1 MGSKLGT
8 VIGVAALGLAG
19 IGVGVDLAF
28 PGKWYALALYGAGAA
43 FAVLWMSVA
52 RDAILAWLRRRSTK
66 MGAHSALLVAVF
78 AAVLVLLNVLAFRH
92 DARLDLSQT
101 GAFTLSPQS
110 VKVLAG
116 LKDDVKVTAFVQ
128 KGNESEVKFRDLLD
142 TYRHYSAKISGEAV
156 DPDAHPAAA
165 KQYGITQYDTIVV
178 ESAGQEA
185 RIRTVSEQ
193 ELTNALIRVGKKSK
207 KRIAVLDGHGEPSI
221 TDTEP
226 NGFSQAKEAL
236 EKQGYEVVSLLLAQ
250 SGVVDPGTTAVVVAD
265 PQRPL
270 LTQEISALKSYLSG
284 GGRLLLL
291 VGPGPKTGIEELAA
305 LELGVTLREDTVI
318 DADPFSRLAGGDYTR
333 PVVRTYGDHEIVRD
347 MRLATAFPLAR
358 SLAFQT
364 TKNAQIEYRA
374 LALTSQDSWGET
386 QIVEGKAR
394 FEQGRDTQGPLDL
407 AAAVA
412 SKAPGTAG
420 EGEGGV
426 APPGWRAVVVGN
438 ARFAT
443 NGFLNMLGNGDLLTS
458 SLNWLAEDEDLIAIS
473 PKEASS
479 SPLLL
484 TAGQQRL
491 VFWMPVVLV
500 PGVITVFGVT
510 VWRRRRRL

>member
-1 MGSKLGT
+1 MGSTLGI
-8 VIGVAALGLAG
+8 VIGVATLGMV
-19 IGVGVDLAF
+19 GVGVAVDLSF

-43 FAVLWMSVA
+43 LAVLWMVVA
-52 RDAILAWLRRRSTK
+52 RRAILAWSRRRSTK
-66 MGAHSALLVAVF
+66 MGAHSALLVVVF
-78 AAVLVLLNVLAFRH
+78 AAVLVLLNLLAFRH

-101 GAFTLSPQS
+101 GAFTLAPQS
-110 VKVLAG
+110 VKVLEG

-128 KGNESEVKFRDLLD
+128 KGNESESKFRDLLD
-142 TYRHYSAKISGEAV
+142 TSRHYSAKISGEAI
-156 DPDAHPAAA
+156 DPDSHPAAA

-178 ESAGQEA
+178 ESGDQEA
-185 RIRTVSEQ
+185 RIRSVSEQ
-193 ELTNALIRVGKKSK
+193 ELTNALIRVGKTSK
-207 KRIAVLDGHGEPSI
+207 KRIAVLDGHGEPNI

-250 SGVVDPGTTAVVVAD
+250 SGAVDPGITAVVVAD

-270 LTQEISALKSYLSG
+270 LPQELSALKVYLSG

-291 VGPGPKTGIEELAA
+291 VGPGPKTGIEELASI
-305 LELGVTLREDTVI
+305 ELGVTLRDDTVI

-358 SLAFQT
+358 SLAFQAA
-364 TKNAQIEYRA
+364 KDAQIEYRA
-374 LALTSQDSWGET
+374 LAFTSQDSWGET
-386 QIVEGKAR
+386 QIVDGRAR

-412 SKAPGTAG
+412 SKAPETAG
-420 EGEGGV
+420 EREGGA
-426 APPGWRAVVVGN
+426 APPAWRAVVVGN

-458 SLNWLAEDEDLIAIS
+458 SINWLAEDEDLIAIS

-500 PGVITVFGVT
+500 PGLITVFGVT

>member
-1 MGSKLGT
+1 MATRFNVGSIFG
-8 VIGVAALGLAG
+8 AAAILAAVGGLAA
-19 IGVGVDLAF
+19 DLAW
-28 PGKWYALALYGAGAA
+28 PGRWYALAVYGTAAGLTVAWAA
-43 FAVLWMSVA
+43 AA
-52 RDAILAWLRRRSTK
+52 RRRLGAWLTRRSTR
-66 MGAHSALLVAVF
+66 MGAHSALLVMVVGAILVMVN
-78 AAVLVLLNVLAFRH
+78 VLVVRH
-92 DARLDLSQT
+92 PARLDLSQT
-101 GAFTLSPQS
+101 GAFTLAPQTLNVLRGLENE
-110 VKVLAG
+110 VKI
-116 LKDDVKVTAFVQ
+116 TAFFQ
-128 KGNESEVKFRDLLD
+128 KGSEGETKFRDLLA
-142 TYRHYSAKISGEAV
+142 TYRHESSNVSGETI
-156 DPDAHPAAA
+156 DPDTHPAAA
-165 KQYGITQYDTIVV
+165 KQYGITQYETIVV
-178 ESAGQEA
+178 ESGGQEA

-193 ELTNALIRVGKKSK
+193 ELTNALIRVSKKSK

-221 TDTEP
+221 TDTEA

-236 EKQGYEVVSLLLAQ
+236 EKQGYEVAPLLLAQ
-250 SGVVDPGTTAVVVAD
+250 SGVIGPDTTAVIVAD

-270 LTQEISALKSYLSG
+270 LPQEISALKHYLSG

-291 VGPGPKTGIEELAA
+291 AGPGPKTGIEELAA
-305 LELGVTLREDTVI
+305 SELGVTLRDDTVI

-347 MRLATAFPLAR
+347 MRLATVFPLAR
-358 SLAFQT
+358 SLVFQT
-364 TKNAQIEYRA
+364 AKNAEVEYHA

-386 QIVEGKAR
+386 QIVDGKAR

-412 SKAPGTAG
+412 SKAPSTT
-420 EGEGGV
+420 GEGGV
-426 APPGWRAVVVGN
+426 APPSWRAVVVGN

-458 SLNWLAEDEDLIAIS
+458 AINWLAEDEDLIAIR

-484 TAGQQRL
+484 TAGQQRM

-500 PGVITVFGVT
+500 PGLITVFGLT